1 MRNWAYEC
9 RKAMDDRD
17 KFRAIIREIIA
28 VMDNEERTPEE
39 MLLLERA
46 NNIVSQ

>member
-1 MRNWAYEC
+1 
-9 RKAMDDRD
+9 MDDRD

-39 MLLLERA
+39 MLLLESA
-46 NNIVSQ
+46 SDAITN